1 MHMEDLQTQ
10 PLTGVRGFFHRYSFS
25 IVSGAVLLLWLV
37 LYFPA
42 NPDTH
47 WGSFF
52 GNAIADWSGV
62 VATVICTRI
71 LYERGN
77 PDCRRR
83 VIHEKNPFL
92 RWIKTHS
99 LTVFFGIT
107 LLLWIALFAYMS
119 ATSKWGQV
127 VGNVV
132 SEWTQILGVIWLT
145 KRFVQGSS
153 VRDHRMRHAAASSAR
168 RTPQLEAPPL
178 PDTPLESYPSVE

>member
-1 MHMEDLQTQ
+1 MPDSQKLS
-10 PLTGVRGFFHRYSFS
+10 LNGARAFFHRYSLS
-25 IVSGAVLLLWLV
+25 IVSGAILAVWVLF
-37 LYFPA
+37 YFPS

-71 LYERGN
+71 LYERGS
-77 PDCRRR
+77 PECRRR
-83 VIHEKNPFL
+83 VIHEKNPLL

-99 LTVFFGIT
+99 LTVFFGVT
-107 LLLWIALFAYMS
+107 LVIWIGVFARMS

-132 SEWTQILGVIWLT
+132 SEWTQILGLIWLT
-145 KRFVQGSS
+145 KRFVEGSAA
-153 VRDHRMRHAAASSAR
+153 RDRAHR
-168 RTPQLEAPPL
+168 APTSPPRQMPAEGALPL
-178 PDTPLESYPSVE
+178 PDTGLESYPSVE

>member
-1 MHMEDLQTQ
+1 MKNDPT
-10 PLTGVRGFFHRYSFS
+10 TATKHRDAFLYRHSLS
-25 IVSGAVLLLWLV
+25 IVSSAVLLTWV
-37 LYFPA
+37 ILYIPA

-77 PDCRRR
+77 PDCQPRLIRDQ
-83 VIHEKNPFL
+83 NPVM
-92 RWIKTHS
+92 RWLKTHT
-99 LTVFFGIT
+99 LTIFFGAT
-107 LLLWIALFAYMS
+107 LLMWIYAFARMN

-145 KRFVQGSS
+145 KRFIEGSS
-153 VRDHRMRHAAASSAR
+153 VRDRRRQNQEAANG
-168 RTPQLEAPPL
+168 EKHL
-178 PDTPLESYPSVE
+178 PSNS